1 MLLPEA
7 GLDLLLD
14 QLKALPAADRKA
26 VLARLTPVER
36 RRIRVRLTGR
46 SAAPAAPESPW
57 SQDIA
62 ARIGGAEAADAPLT
76 AAGRKALADILDR
89 GRGGQ
94 PAQSNRGASLVQTMG
109 GLLRPRGKPA

>member
-14 QLKALPAADRKA
+14 QLKALPAVDRKA

-36 RRIRVRLTGR
+36 RRIRARLNGR
-46 SAAPAAPESPW
+46 PAAPAEPESPW
-57 SQDIA
+57 SQDIG
-62 ARIGGAEAADAPLT
+62 ARIRGAEAADAPLT

-89 GRGGQ
+89 GSGGQ
-94 PAQSNRGASLVQTMG
+94 PAPSGRGASLVQTMG
-109 GLLRPRGKPA
+109 GLLRPRGKSA